1 MAEVERSWTDQQ
13 LQSDEVSKKD
23 IIKFLHEHASFEV
36 LETYFCCLHF
46 LPSFERGLSTW
57 LCFLFLRSETITHW
71 STSQREGVFD
81 LCLVGVLIDVHCAF
95 GMALEMLALFYRKVS
110 FYEILMESRKVI
122 PFGLKPYLTPF
133 IHVHKTAC
141 EIACRNEY

>member
-36 LETYFCCLHF
+36 LETNFCCLRF
-46 LPSFERGLSTW
+46 LPSFESGLSTW

-81 LCLVGVLIDVHCAF
+81 LCLVRVLIDVHCIWYGTGNVSAF
-95 GMALEMLALFYRKVS
+95 LQ
-110 FYEILMESRKVI
+110 ES
-122 PFGLKPYLTPF
+122 
-133 IHVHKTAC
+133 
-141 EIACRNEY
+141 